1 MPRSSSLN
9 LNVGG
14 WRRILSKVFA
24 DAPLGTHKLNV
35 SSKTCYSV
43 AGKGKIPAGWTV
55 VSVNMQDFN
64 KRLRKRRKR
73 RRRNYGNSKED
84 VNVMY
89 KFLLRTEERGDSRKI
104 LL

>member
-9 LNVGG
+9 FNVGG

-24 DAPLGTHKLNV
+24 DAQLGTHKLNI

-55 VSVNMQDFN
+55 ISVNMQDFN
-64 KRLRKRRKR
+64 KRRTRRRRRRRKR
-73 RRRNYGNSKED
+73 KKKKKKEGE
-84 VNVMY
+84 
-89 KFLLRTEERGDSRKI
+89 KKKKL
-104 LL
+104 